1 MTGAR
6 RFYGEF
12 VSKAKQ
18 NHTANNDISAEIK
31 ALSFEEAMR
40 ELDAIVDQ
48 MEDGR
53 LGLEQSLA
61 AYKRGAELVK
71 HCQAT
76 LEAVRQQVQV
86 LDGEVVKP
94 LDHLPETPSSNQV

>member
-1 MTGAR
+1 M
-6 RFYGEF
+6 
-12 VSKAKQ
+12 SKTK
-18 NHTANNDISAEIK
+18 TTPVEIK
-31 ALSFEEAMR
+31 TLSFEEAMH
-40 ELDAIVDQ
+40 ELDAIVGQ

-53 LGLEQSLA
+53 LGLEQSLS

-86 LDGEVVKP
+86 LDAEVLKP
-94 LDHLPETPSSNQV
+94 FDIGDTPPLGRG